1 MASQDLETLQE
12 LREHQQGG
20 LIGGVD
26 CDVNVAFGGPCT
38 STGEKAL
45 FSPVKSSGDAGVV
58 GCSREKSKGSK
69 VDQEPTELL
78 ENIGRRCYAV
88 GKRHELK

>member
-1 MASQDLETLQE
+1 MAPQDLGTLQE
-12 LREHQQGG
+12 LREHRQGG

-45 FSPVKSSGDAGVV
+45 FSPVKSSGDAGVA
-58 GCSREKSKGSK
+58 GCSREKKQWLRSRSGANRTTKKQRES
-69 VDQEPTELL
+69 LL
-78 ENIGRRCYAV
+78 CCRQTP
-88 GKRHELK
+88 